1 MKKQTLLIFLLFL
14 IFNNSFTFAQK
25 KRDDARENIL
35 MLKNGALFVRLKT
48 ASLKINALKEKGLT
62 KEAEVLRINQ
72 EKDNTAIIEAFKTN
86 FAFCPVYFFYSNYS
100 AEITSGNFKGLLM
113 NVNAKTDS
121 TFNSSNYLIGEF
133 DQSATTQLS
142 AFFIKDKNYVPLRS
156 PFPFLIKQNQ
166 GLTTARS
173 NESIVSL
180 LSKRL
185 SEFYKQ

>member
-25 KRDDARENIL
+25 KRDEARENIL

-173 NESIVSL
+173 NDAIVSL
-180 LSKRL
+180 LNKKL
-185 SEFYKQ
+185 LEFYKQ